1 LFLDIVFAR
10 AKQRNGLEH
19 KCNSNVA
26 ISAVFLNSPLPVDIP
41 LDTPLR
47 YTETTFRPR
56 EHRNPVRETAD
67 DAEMKQNT
75 VRK

>member
-19 KCNSNVA
+19 KCNPNVD
-26 ISAVFLNSPLPVDIP
+26 ISAVFRNSPLPVDIP
-41 LDTPLR
+41 LATPLL

-56 EHRNPVRETAD
+56 EQHDSVRETTD
-67 DAEMKQNT
+67 DAKMKQNT